1 MELVRHILEHKK
13 QAQIHT
19 IDQSAS
25 VLEATRRMNEHRIG
39 ALVVMDGD
47 RIAGIF
53 TERDVLRRVVAQELA
68 PASVPVRDV
77 MTRQI
82 ICCSPDTPLDEAA
95 SIMRDRRIRHLPVV
109 DDTGHLA
116 GFISIG
122 DLNAY
127 HAASQQAKIRF
138 LHDYLYGRG

>member
-1 MELVRHILEHKK
+1 MELVKHIIQQK
-13 QAQIHT
+13 QQSAIHT

-25 VLEATRRMNEHRIG
+25 VLEATRKMNEHRVG
-39 ALVVMDGD
+39 ALVVMDGQ
-47 RIAGIF
+47 RIVGIF
-53 TERDVLRRVVAQELA
+53 TERDVLRRVVAQELPPSA
-68 PASVPVRDV
+68 VPVRDV
-77 MTRQI
+77 MTRDI

-109 DDTGHLA
+109 DDSGQLV

-127 HAASQQAKIRF
+127 HAASQQARIRF
-138 LHDYLYGRG
+138 LRDYLYGRG